1 MLIPLQQI
9 IEKYKLNLKGVIHVG
24 AHFAEEHDDYLNC
37 GINKF
42 VYIEPCKDAFANLT
56 AKVSNGS
63 LLSGFLNPIFSP
75 PLFGINVKNVR
86 AFLCACG
93 AEEAEMTMNVSH
105 NNQGQSNSLLAPKLH
120 LQQHPE
126 VVFTDTE
133 KVNVIPLDKLPFIK
147 EDYNFLA
154 MDVQGYELEVL
165 KGATET
171 LKHIDCIM
179 TEINTDSTY
188 DGNAFVWELDAFL
201 DFYEFKRV
209 ETSMASPSVTWGDA
223 VYLKSHLL

>member
-37 GINKF
+37 GISKF
-42 VYIEPCKDAFANLT
+42 VYIEPCKQAYNTMVDR
-56 AKVSNGS
+56 
-63 LLSGFLNPIFSP
+63 
-75 PLFGINVKNVR
+75 LFGERQYSIGGLDPYKKYLRHFDNYIKTHNI
-86 AFLCACG
+86 ACG
-93 AEEAEMTMNVSH
+93 AEETVMDMYVSN
-105 NNQGQSNSLLAPKLH
+105 NNQGQSNSLLKPLLH
-120 LQQHPE
+120 LRQHPE
-126 VVFTDTE
+126 VVFTETE
-133 KVNVIPLDKLPFIK
+133 SIRVIPLDELYLNK

-154 MDVQGYELEVL
+154 MDVQGYEIEVL

-179 TEINTDSTY
+179 TEINTDETY
-188 DGNAFVWELDAFL
+188 RDCAKVWELDSFL

-209 ETSMASPSVTWGDA
+209 ETRMASPSVTWGDA

>member
-1 MLIPLQQI
+1 
-9 IEKYKLNLKGVIHVG
+9 
-24 AHFAEEHDDYLNC
+24 
-37 GINKF
+37 
-42 VYIEPCKDAFANLT
+42 
-56 AKVSNGS
+56 
-63 LLSGFLNPIFSP
+63 
-75 PLFGINVKNVR
+75 
-86 AFLCACG
+86 LCACG